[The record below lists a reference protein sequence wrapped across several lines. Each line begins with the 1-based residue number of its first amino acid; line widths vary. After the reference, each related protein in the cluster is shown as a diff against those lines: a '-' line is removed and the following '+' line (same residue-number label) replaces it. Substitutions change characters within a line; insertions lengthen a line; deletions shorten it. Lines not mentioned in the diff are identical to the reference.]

1 MIGFAIFLESI
12 IERRTILPGFVEDAL
27 SCLRA
32 QGFASGELLAAA
44 GLPNP
49 VVTSITSEEYGR
61 LWTVMAAAAKD
72 ELFGLAA
79 RPMRPGS
86 FTLMCHAV
94 LHAPNLERAL
104 RRALRFLNL
113 VLEDPRGE
121 LLVENG
127 EAHIVLRDAGQ
138 PRVAFAYRTY
148 WLILMGLACWLVGR
162 QISLRQ
168 LDIACPAPENRV
180 DYRQFFGAPVRFDAS
195 THRLNFDAR
204 YLALPVNRSEQAMKV
219 FLRGAPANILVRHR
233 HDVGLAARVRDQLRA
248 CPPSLWP
255 RFDELASTMDLSPAT
270 LRRRLRREG
279 QSFAAIK
286 DELRC
291 QRAQELLAGD
301 LSVADIAGELGY
313 SEPSA
318 FHRAFLKWTD
328 RQPGAFRMQVR
339 AGRVG

>member
-1 MIGFAIFLESI
+1 MTDFTISLEWI
-12 IERRTILPGFVEDAL
+12 IKRRTILPGFVEDAL

-32 QGFASGELLAAA
+32 QGFASGDLLAAA
-44 GLPNP
+44 GLPDP
-49 VVTSITSEEYGR
+49 VTYPVTSDEYGR
-61 LWTVMAAAAKD
+61 LWTVMAAVAED

-121 LLVENG
+121 LRVENG
-127 EAHIVLRDAGQ
+127 EAQIFLHDARQ

-148 WLILMGLACWLVGR
+148 WLILMGLACWLVGC
-162 QISLRQ
+162 QIPLRQ
-168 LDIACPAPENRV
+168 VDIACPAPKNRV
-180 DYRQFFGAPVRFDAS
+180 DYRQFFGAPVRFDAPAHKL
-195 THRLNFDAR
+195 TFDAS
-204 YLALPVNRSEQAMKV
+204 YLPLRVNRSEQALKE

-233 HDVGLAARVRDQLRA
+233 HDVGLGATVRDQLRD
-248 CPPSLWP
+248 CPPPLWP
-255 RFDELASTMDLSPAT
+255 SFDVLAVRLELSPAT

-286 DELRC
+286 DELRY

-318 FHRAFLKWTD
+318 FHRAFLKWTGQ
-328 RQPGAFRMQVR
+328 QPGAFRLALR
-339 AGRVG
+339 AGHED